1 MSEMRTPTW
10 TDTTPAYID
19 MLLDTRH
26 SKEAKDMAITEIMR
40 MARAL
45 DAYNGDAGKWD
56 MEKLNEAN
64 ERMRECLEGW
74 LQTAEGNNWDQSVVS
89 IKIALGDEVE
99 TDEWGNYIGI
109 D

>member
-26 SKEAKDMAITEIMR
+26 SKEAKDMAVKEILR

-45 DAYNGDAGKWD
+45 DAYNGDAFKWD
-56 MEKLNEAN
+56 REKFEKANRVMEE
-64 ERMRECLEGW
+64 
-74 LQTAEGNNWDQSVVS
+74 
-89 IKIALGDEVE
+89 
-99 TDEWGNYIGI
+99 
-109 D
+109 